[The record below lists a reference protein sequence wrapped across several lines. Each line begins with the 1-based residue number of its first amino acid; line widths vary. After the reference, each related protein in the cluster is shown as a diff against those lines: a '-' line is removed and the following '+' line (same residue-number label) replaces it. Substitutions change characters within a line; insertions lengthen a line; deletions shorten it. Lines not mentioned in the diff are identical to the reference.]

1 MLPINE
7 FLLWNNCNNNC
18 KFCWQRT
25 EDMSS
30 KEEKL
35 LAIQLVKEYLRDL
48 KNSHTLFVG
57 GELFCEQDSEIKYRL
72 YDLFQ
77 FTVSKMLIGELDLCY
92 INTNILYDMVE
103 LLFPVL
109 NLLKKHNLLNKVHF
123 TTSGDDYGRF
133 NAKTRKLFYKN
144 LHILRKLYPDLMI
157 IVNLILTKDFCED
170 ILEDKFHL
178 GEYVEKYGIDVN
190 TIPYIKYG
198 EDIKAPSREL
208 VFKTLYKLD
217 KQKPGYLLKYC
228 NNFLLGQDIIL
239 HKYVKGQLLDVT
251 SRKSICGHSENFTL
265 CYSDSDKC
273 FICDCDLIRSSLD

>member
-18 KFCWQRT
+18 KFCWQRI
-25 EDMSS
+25 EDMST

-48 KNSHTLFVG
+48 TNSHTLFVG
-57 GELFCEQDSEIKYRL
+57 GELFCETDPEIVYRL

-77 FTVSKMLIGELDLCY
+77 FNVSKMLSGELDLCY
-92 INTNILYDMVE
+92 INTNILYDISP
-103 LLFPVL
+103 LLLPVL
-109 NLLKKHNLLNKVHF
+109 TLLEDNGLLHRVHF
-123 TTSGDDYGRF
+123 TTSGDKYGRF
-133 NAKTRKLFYKN
+133 TKKSRLLFYKN
-144 LHILRKLYPDLMI
+144 LQLLRKLYPDLMI

-170 ILEDKFHL
+170 ILNDKFDL
-178 GEYVEKYGIDVN
+178 GLYMNQYQIDVN

-198 EDIKAPSREL
+198 DDIKAPSREL

-217 KQKPGYLLKYC
+217 KQAPGYLLKYC

-239 HKYVKGQLLDVT
+239 HKYIKGQLIDVT
-251 SRKSICGHSENFTL
+251 SRKSMCGHSENFTL
-265 CYSDSDKC
+265 CYSDSDHC
-273 FICDCDLIRSSLD
+273 FICDCDTIRSTLL